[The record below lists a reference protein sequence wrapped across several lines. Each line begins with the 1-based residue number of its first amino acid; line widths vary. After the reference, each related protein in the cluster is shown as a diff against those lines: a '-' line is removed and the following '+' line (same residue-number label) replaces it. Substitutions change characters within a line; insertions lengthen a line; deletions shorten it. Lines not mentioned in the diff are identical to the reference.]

1 VSASHIIAVNR
12 PGDAGWIT
20 PGSEQHRAMVS
31 PSKVAAL
38 LGFSR
43 WQSPYGLWREM
54 RGDVE
59 PDPPKDIFTVGHDAE
74 PYMARRWQRLNEGW
88 RLSPDEVQFVIH
100 PGHFGFP
107 ALVTLDRR
115 AVRGRARRV
124 VQMKIARDLDDA
136 RVWGDDLAGDGD
148 APPDYATQVFAE
160 MLFSG
165 FTQHDGH
172 LMVAGPFWAEKLYPI
187 RYDGKTAAGLVATIR
202 EFWESLQANEPPPL
216 DDSTA
221 TYQTVRKEHPDIA
234 AGTSVQIDPVLAAA
248 YLDALAAEKAAET
261 ELRSTKTE
269 LLAVMGDTE
278 TALVGDLRVAKRS
291 RHASGSVA
299 LNAARKLTGH
309 DIRNLAAQPLG
320 ETA

>member
-1 VSASHIIAVNR
+1 
-12 PGDAGWIT
+12 
-20 PGSEQHRAMVS
+20 
-31 PSKVAAL
+31 
-38 LGFSR
+38 
-43 WQSPYGLWREM
+43 
-54 RGDVE
+54 
-59 PDPPKDIFTVGHDAE
+59 
-74 PYMARRWQRLNEGW
+74 
-88 RLSPDEVQFVIH
+88 
-100 PGHFGFP
+100 
-107 ALVTLDRR
+107 
-115 AVRGRARRV
+115 
-124 VQMKIARDLDDA
+124 
-136 RVWGDDLAGDGD
+136 
-148 APPDYATQVFAE
+148 
-160 MLFSG
+160 
-165 FTQHDGH
+165 
-172 LMVAGPFWAEKLYPI
+172 
-187 RYDGKTAAGLVATIR
+187 VATIR